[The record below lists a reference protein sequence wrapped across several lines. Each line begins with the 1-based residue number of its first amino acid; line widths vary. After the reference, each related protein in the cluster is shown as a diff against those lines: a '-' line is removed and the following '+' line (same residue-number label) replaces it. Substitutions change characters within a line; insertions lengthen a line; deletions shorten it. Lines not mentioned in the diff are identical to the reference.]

1 MDNTF
6 SFDTL
11 SELINIDEHINF
23 AESILNKYSWDSKIK
38 QKLSNQ
44 LSRIKSKKNDEHLNI
59 SIVGEFSSGKST
71 FINALIKE
79 DLLVSSILQG
89 TTVVNTVIEYNP
101 SWCLRIKYY
110 KKPQEFI
117 IFKSLSE
124 LRERLSVVSTNPDTA
139 KQIQLVRAG
148 LPVDVLKSGI
158 RIIDTPGTNSINDSH
173 EATTKRALQELSD
186 MSVVLTDATKILPKT
201 LIDFMEDNIGN
212 NLQRCVIAATHF
224 DVIPK
229 RERNDI
235 ITYIQKKI
243 SSIIPESKKK
253 ILTLPFAAPAIIG
266 EIKGEKLVESQEEM
280 AKLTQDSFNSV
291 FEHVAASRKE
301 ILIRSLI
308 ALIADMYT
316 NLGTSIK
323 SIHDSYVNELN
334 ILQKSKQAD
343 LRLFIEEQKM

>member
-139 KQIQLVRAG
+139 K
-148 LPVDVLKSGI
+148 
-158 RIIDTPGTNSINDSH
+158 
-173 EATTKRALQELSD
+173 
-186 MSVVLTDATKILPKT
+186 
-201 LIDFMEDNIGN
+201 
-212 NLQRCVIAATHF
+212 
-224 DVIPK
+224 
-229 RERNDI
+229 
-235 ITYIQKKI
+235 
-243 SSIIPESKKK
+243 
-253 ILTLPFAAPAIIG
+253 
-266 EIKGEKLVESQEEM
+266 
-280 AKLTQDSFNSV
+280 
-291 FEHVAASRKE
+291 
-301 ILIRSLI
+301 
-308 ALIADMYT
+308 
-316 NLGTSIK
+316 
-323 SIHDSYVNELN
+323 
-334 ILQKSKQAD
+334 
-343 LRLFIEEQKM
+343 